1 MERFLITTN
10 NKGRLEVPQQLFDHL
25 LNKTLLHLDEI
36 LGQTESL
43 EELLADILDFFREAL
58 ATECAE
64 IRLYAQERCLFHLI
78 EGMPC
83 DEEDD
88 TCHKQIPQ
96 GLQLAQLDN
105 GDVLECFPVQLDNT
119 PAHLVLRARNVDAN
133 LFRAV
138 KAILAEMASL
148 VEKVIREKHILY
160 QLQEAYR
167 AISSHALFLRIDDG
181 TCHIDQVSEALAQ
194 LLQRDADAMLGKPLE
209 AVLGETPAKTLCAG
223 SNDPLTIRIEAHKQP
238 LTLRT
243 TRISIRDEMGDPH
256 TLFLFEDITALV
268 EAERLA
274 LHDPLTGLYNRIMFD
289 EIIQRE
295 LRHNFRYKRLTAFVM
310 LDLDHFKAL
319 NDTLGHQAGDA
330 VLKAFAEG
338 LSQTF
343 ARPHDFLF
351 RLGGEEFAL
360 LFSSSKIEHVHT
372 QIQRLFA
379 HFEAHPIDH
388 PANPPWNRLTFSAGA
403 VVVPPHCANAIDTA
417 RLYRHA
423 DSLLYA
429 AKHAGRNTY
438 QLEMLDCSGEKSA
451 DDL

>member
-1 MERFLITTN
+1 MERFLINTDSE
-10 NKGRLEVPQQLFDHL
+10 GCLEVPQQLFDHL
-25 LNKTLLHLDEI
+25 LNKTLLHLNEM
-36 LGQTESL
+36 L
-43 EELLADILDFFREAL
+43 EQSGNLQELLTDILDFFREVL
-58 ATECAE
+58 ATDCAE
-64 IRLYAQERCLFHLI
+64 IRLYVEERCLFHLS

-88 TCHKQIPQ
+88 TRFEQIPPS
-96 GLQLAQLDN
+96 LQLAQLDN
-105 GDVLECFPVQLDNT
+105 DDVFECFPVQLDNT
-119 PAHLVLRARNVDAN
+119 PAHLVLRAHNVDAN
-133 LFRAV
+133 IFRAV
-138 KAILAEMASL
+138 KAILAAMAPL

-167 AISSHALFLRIDDG
+167 AISSHALFLRIDS

-209 AVLGETPAKTLCAG
+209 AVLGEKPAEILCSG
-223 SNDPLTIRIEAHKQP
+223 CDDPLTIHVEANNQS
-238 LTLRT
+238 LALRA
-243 TRISIRDEMGDPH
+243 TRIAIKDEMGDPY
-256 TLFLFEDITALV
+256 TLFVYEDITALV

-295 LRHNFRYKRLTAFVM
+295 LRYNLRYKRLTAFVI
-310 LDLDHFKAL
+310 LDLDHFKAF

-330 VLKAFAEG
+330 VLKAFVDG

-360 LFSSSKIEHVHT
+360 LFSSSKVEHIHK
-372 QIQRLFA
+372 QIQRLFT

-403 VVVPPHCANAIDTA
+403 VVVPPHCANTIDTA
-417 RLYRHA
+417 HLYQHA

-438 QLEMLDCSGEKSA
+438 RLETLDCSAENSA

>member
-1 MERFLITTN
+1 MDRFLITTTSE
-10 NKGRLEVPQQLFDHL
+10 GTLEVPRQLFDHL
-25 LNKTLLHLDEI
+25 LNKTLLHLGEI
-36 LGQTESL
+36 LGQSESL
-43 EELLADILDFFREAL
+43 EEVLADILDFFREVL
-58 ATECAE
+58 ATDCAE

-83 DEEDD
+83 DEETD
-88 TCHKQIPQ
+88 TPLAQIPQ
-96 GLQLAQLDN
+96 SLQLTQLDN
-105 GDVLECFPVQLDNT
+105 GDVLECFPIQLDNT
-119 PAHLVLRARNVDAN
+119 PAYLVLRARNVDAN
-133 LFRAV
+133 LFRAIR
-138 KAILAEMASL
+138 AILAKMASL

-167 AISSHALFLRIDDG
+167 AISSHALFLRIDS

-194 LLQRDADAMLGKPLE
+194 LLQRDAESMLGKPIE
-209 AVLGETPAKTLCAG
+209 AVLGEKPAETLCSSAD
-223 SNDPLTIRIEAHKQP
+223 DPLKIHVEANNQA
-238 LTLRT
+238 LTLRA
-243 TRISIRDEMGDPH
+243 TRIVIRDEMGDPH
-256 TLFLFEDITALV
+256 TLFLLEDISALV

-330 VLKAFAEG
+330 VLKALAGG

-343 ARPHDFLF
+343 ARPNDFLF

-360 LFSSSKIEHVHT
+360 LFSSSKVEHVHK

-379 HFEAHPIDH
+379 HFETHPIDH
-388 PANPPWNRLTFSAGA
+388 PANPPWQRVTFSAGA
-403 VVVPPHCANAIDTA
+403 VVVPPQCASTIDTA
-417 RLYRHA
+417 RLYQQA
-423 DSLLYA
+423 DTLLYA

-438 QLEMLDCSGEKSA
+438 RLETLDCESEKSA